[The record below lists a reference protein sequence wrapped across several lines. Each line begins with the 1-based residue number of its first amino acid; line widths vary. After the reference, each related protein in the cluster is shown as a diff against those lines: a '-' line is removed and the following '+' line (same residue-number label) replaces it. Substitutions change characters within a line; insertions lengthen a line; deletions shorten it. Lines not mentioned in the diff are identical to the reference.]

1 MSGLFNTTN
10 SKEWMEGYPIGNGR
24 LAAMVWGK
32 QCEDILT
39 LNDEWLWRGTR
50 RGKECE
56 AAAHDLPR
64 VRELFLKG
72 DLRGGTA
79 EAVKCFGSERTNVV
93 LDDYQVAGDLVFVH
107 SNPGEFVSRELDI
120 QNGIAKVKRGSVTLL
135 TYTDCVKDV
144 LISTWTSNE
153 KFDGKL
159 IIRRCKDE
167 DATQKCLYQDGD
179 IIYICQFNGGLMFGI
194 RARYFT
200 DGTLSIQDSGISV
213 SGATYLNVIT
223 DICVDKDS
231 SGCLFEP
238 KDYDFESDIKAHMSK
253 FSEYMN
259 RVSFD
264 IDGSLASDELSVSER
279 IDLVRKG
286 EEDIGLAKLYFDYG
300 RYLMVSCSILAD
312 LPANLQGKWNDS
324 LTPPWHSDYH
334 FDINLQMNYWMC
346 EAVGFEDF
354 TLPMINYLM
363 CLLENGKKAA
373 KNHYGCRGT
382 LFPLSDDAWGESLPV
397 SGEYGIWI
405 GGAPWMAQ
413 HLWWHYTYSGDKEY
427 LKTKAYPFFKA
438 VAQFYEDYL
447 IKDENGTYQII
458 PSQSPENSYAGVTDF
473 DVSLCISSAMD
484 VQLAYDALGYAIDSA
499 AILGLDSE
507 QSLIW
512 QHLRS
517 NLPEFK
523 IGNDGRLLEWN
534 EEKEEVEP
542 GHRHLSHL
550 YGIYPS
556 DIFMSDDKK
565 AQYDAAKKS
574 LDFRLSC
581 GGGHT
586 GWSRAWVSCMYA
598 RFGDGEKFLEH
609 LIGLA
614 KDFATDSLL
623 DLHPP
628 RIFQIDGNFG
638 AVAAITEALVSY
650 RAGKVHLLHALPKQ
664 WQKGSI
670 CGIRVPGGHTI
681 SVWWEKG
688 KLKKADVTFGFEN
701 EITVVIDGKEKTYKE
716 KNGESITIFRRL

>member
-1 MSGLFNTTN
+1 MTGLFNTTN

-24 LAAMVWGK
+24 LAAMVWGRDN
-32 QCEDILT
+32 EDILT

-50 RGKECE
+50 RHKECE

-107 SNPGEFVSRELDI
+107 SSPGDFVSRELDI
-120 QNGIAKVKRGSVTLL
+120 QNGIAKVKRGSVTML
-135 TYTDCVKDV
+135 TYADCVKDA
-144 LISTWTSNE
+144 LITTWTSDE
-153 KFDGKL
+153 AFDGKL
-159 IIRRCKDE
+159 IIRRCQDDDAVQQYMSE
-167 DATQKCLYQDGD
+167 DGTILYT
-179 IIYICQFNGGLMFGI
+179 CRFNGGLSFGI
-194 RARYFT
+194 RTMFYT
-200 DGTLSIQDSGISV
+200 DGTVSVQGSGISV
-213 SGATYLNVIT
+213 CGALYLNTIT
-223 DICVDKDS
+223 DIYVDKDGN
-231 SGCLFEP
+231 GCNFD
-238 KDYDFESDIKAHMSK
+238 KKVYDFESDIKAHMAK
-253 FSEYMN
+253 FSCYMN

-264 IDGSLASDELSVSER
+264 IEGSSEYEALSVYER
-279 IDLVRKG
+279 IDNVRKG
-286 EEDIGLAKLYFDYG
+286 GEDICLAKLYFDYG

-363 CLLENGKKAA
+363 RLMENGKKAA

-382 LFPLSDDAWGESLPV
+382 LFPLSDDAWGESLPISRV
-397 SGEYGIWI
+397 YGIWI

-413 HLWWHYTYSGDKEY
+413 HLWWHYIYSGDEDF
-427 LKTKAYPFFKA
+427 LETKAYPFFKA
-438 VAQFYEDYL
+438 VAEFYEDYL
-447 IKDENGTYQII
+447 IMDENGTYQII

-512 QHLRS
+512 QQLRTH
-517 NLPEFK
+517 LPEFK

-550 YGIYPS
+550 YGVYPS

-565 AQYDAAKKS
+565 AQYDAARRS
-574 LDFRLSC
+574 LDYRLSC

-586 GWSRAWVSCMYA
+586 GWSRAWVSCLYA
-598 RFGDGEKFLEH
+598 RFGEGDKFLEH
-609 LIGLA
+609 LTGLA

-638 AVAAITEALVSY
+638 AVAAVTEALVSC

-670 CGIRVPGGHTI
+670 CGIRVPGGHKI
-681 SVWWEKG
+681 GLWWENGVAKNA
-688 KLKKADVTFGFEN
+688 KIEFGFEKN
-701 EITVVIDGKEKTYKE
+701 ISLVAHGKEIHLSGNK
-716 KNGESITIFRRL
+716 GDIADIDF